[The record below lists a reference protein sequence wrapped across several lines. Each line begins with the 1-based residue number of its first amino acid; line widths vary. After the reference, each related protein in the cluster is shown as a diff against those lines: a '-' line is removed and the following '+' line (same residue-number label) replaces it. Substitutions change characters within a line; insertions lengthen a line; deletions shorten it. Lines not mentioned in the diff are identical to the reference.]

1 MAHNGPMARPA
12 LQRPQ
17 KLQVCR
23 AAKGITHQEAEEVPG
38 DSWGTWD
45 SPTGM
50 RDPDTLRVQYG
61 RV

>member
-1 MAHNGPMARPA
+1 MARPA

-38 DSWGTWD
+38 DSWGSWD